1 MFSVLQKL
9 TWFFKTHWKRY
20 SIAIVCLLF
29 VNVIEVIPPK
39 LIGLAIDDIKAGDLT
54 NTGIME
60 YVGMLLG
67 AAAAGYVLSYVW
79 QYQLFGGAFVLE
91 KTMRSKFMGHLLKM
105 TPTFYQ
111 KNRTGD
117 LMARAT
123 NDLKA
128 IAMTAGFGILT
139 LVDSSLYMLTIV
151 LMMGI
156 SISWKLTLAA
166 LLPLP
171 IMAYAVSAYGNKLHN
186 RFTVAQDAF
195 GDMNDK
201 VLESIAGVRVIRAY
215 VQEREDEKRF
225 NTLATDVYE
234 KNMKVAK
241 IDSLFQPTVKMLV
254 GMSYLIG
261 LVYGAFLVFQNE
273 VTLGELVSFNVY
285 LGMMIW
291 PMFAIGELINVMQ
304 RGNASLD
311 RVNET
316 LAYKQDVQNV
326 KKPVHVHQPDC
337 IDFEDVTFSYPTS
350 STFNLKNVSFS
361 LSRGETLGI
370 VGRTGSGKT
379 TLVRQL
385 LRQYPLG
392 TGEITVSGIPM
403 QNIHIDQVLSWVG
416 YVPQEHIL
424 FSKTARENI
433 LFGNRE
439 ASEAELQRAIEI
451 AAFTKDLEFLPDGL
465 ETLVGEKGVSLS
477 GGQKQRISI
486 ARAVIQNPEI
496 LILDDSLS
504 AVDART
510 EAAIIENIRKERS
523 GKTTIITTHRLSAT
537 QHADWILVMD
547 NGEIIEEGTH
557 DMLIQ
562 KGGWY
567 TEQFERQQGE
577 EIEGVATG
585 NQKL

>member
-9 TWFFKTHWKRY
+9 IWFFKEHWKRY
-20 SIAIVCLLF
+20 SIAIGCLLI
-29 VNVIEVIPPK
+29 VNIIEIIPPK
-39 LIGLAIDDIKAGDLT
+39 VIGLAIDDIKAGELT
-54 NTGIME
+54 DAGIID
-60 YVGMLLG
+60 YIWVLLG
-67 AAAAGYVLSYVW
+67 VTVVGYVLTYIW

-91 KTMRSKFMGHLLKM
+91 KTMRTKFMGHLLKM
-105 TPTFYQ
+105 TPTFYHR
-111 KNRTGD
+111 NRTGD

-128 IAMTAGFGILT
+128 ISMTAGFGILT

-151 LMMGI
+151 LMMGF
-156 SISWKLTLAA
+156 SISWKLTFAA

-171 IMAYAVSAYGNKLHN
+171 IMAYAMSIYGKRLHE
-186 RFTVAQDAF
+186 RFTTAQDAF

-201 VLESIAGVRVIRAY
+201 VLESVSGVRVIRAY
-215 VQEREDEKRF
+215 VQEKADEKRF
-225 NTLATDVYE
+225 NTLATDVYM
-234 KNMKVAK
+234 KNMKVAT
-241 IDSLFQPTVKMLV
+241 IDALFQPTVKMLV
-254 GMSYLIG
+254 GLSYLIG
-261 LVYGAFLVFQNE
+261 LVYGAFLVFKNT

-316 LAYKQDVQNV
+316 LAYEPDV
-326 KKPVHVHQPDC
+326 KDARKPRRVDELDY
-337 IDFEDVTFSYPTS
+337 IDFDAVSFSYPS
-350 STFNLKNVSFS
+350 SSEPNLKDVSFS
-361 LSRGETLGI
+361 LQRGETLGI
-370 VGRTGSGKT
+370 VGKTGSGKT

-385 LRQYPLG
+385 LRQYPVG
-392 TGEITVSGIPM
+392 SGEITISNVPI
-403 QNIHIDQVLSWVG
+403 QNLPVDKILSWIG

-439 ASEAELQRAIEI
+439 ATEEELEKAIEI
-451 AAFTKDLEFLPDGL
+451 AAFKHDLEFLPDGL

-486 ARAVIQNPEI
+486 ARAVIQNPEV

-510 EAAIIENIRKERS
+510 EAAIIESIKEERS
-523 GKTTIITTHRLSAT
+523 DKTTIITAHRLSAVE
-537 QHADWILVMD
+537 HADWILVMD
-547 NGEIIEEGTH
+547 EGEVIEAGTH
-557 DMLIQ
+557 EMLLE
-562 KGGWY
+562 KDGWY
-567 TEQFERQQGE
+567 KEQFERQQGGKT
-577 EIEGVATG
+577 EGEV
-585 NQKL
+585 KI

>member
-20 SIAIVCLLF
+20 SIAICCLLI
-29 VNVIEVIPPK
+29 VNVVEIIPPK

-54 NTGIME
+54 NAGIMK

-67 AAAAGYVLSYVW
+67 AATVGYVLSYVW
-79 QYQLFGGAFVLE
+79 QYHLFGGAFVLE

-111 KNRTGD
+111 RNRTGD

-151 LMMGI
+151 LMMGF
-156 SISWKLTLAA
+156 SISWELTFAA

-171 IMAYAVSAYGNKLHN
+171 IMAYAVSAYGKKLHE

-215 VQEREDEKRF
+215 VQEKEDEKRF
-225 NTLATDVYE
+225 NTLATDVYA

-241 IDSLFQPTVKMLV
+241 VDSLFQPTVKMLV

-261 LVYGAFLVFQNE
+261 LVYGAFLVFKNE
-273 VTLGELVSFNVY
+273 VTIGELVSFNVY

-316 LAYKQDVQNV
+316 LAYKQDVKNV
-326 KKPVHVHQPDC
+326 KKPLRLHQPDC
-337 IDFEDVTFSYPTS
+337 IDFEDVFFSYPTS
-350 STFNLKNVSFS
+350 SKLNLKNVSFS
-361 LSRGETLGI
+361 LNRGETLGI
-370 VGRTGSGKT
+370 VGKTGSGKT

-392 TGEITVSGIPM
+392 TGEITVSGVSL
-403 QNIHIDQVLSWVG
+403 QNIHIDDVLGWVG

-439 ASEAELQRAIEI
+439 ASEEELQKAIEI
-451 AAFTKDLEFLPDGL
+451 AAFKKDLEFLPDGL

-486 ARAVIQNPEI
+486 ARAVIENPEI

-523 GKTTIITTHRLSAT
+523 DKTTIITTHRLSAVE
-537 QHADWILVMD
+537 HADWILVMD
-547 NGEIIEEGTH
+547 DGEIIEEGTH
-557 DMLIQ
+557 NMLIQ

-577 EIEGVATG
+577 IVEGEVRI
-585 NQKL
+585 

>member
-20 SIAIVCLLF
+20 SIAIVCLLL
-29 VNVIEVIPPK
+29 VNVVEIIPPK

-54 NTGIME
+54 NAGIMK

-67 AAAAGYVLSYVW
+67 AATAGYVLSYVW
-79 QYQLFGGAFVLE
+79 QYHLFGGAFVLE

-111 KNRTGD
+111 RNRTGD

-156 SISWKLTLAA
+156 SISWKLTFAA

-171 IMAYAVSAYGNKLHN
+171 IMAYAVSAYGKRLHE

-225 NTLATDVYE
+225 HTLATDVYA

-273 VTLGELVSFNVY
+273 VTIGELVSFNVY

-316 LAYKQDVQNV
+316 LAYKQDVKNIR
-326 KKPVHVHQPDC
+326 KPLRVHQPDC
-337 IDFEDVTFSYPTS
+337 IDFEDVSFSYPTS
-350 STFNLKNVSFS
+350 PTLNLKNVSFS
-361 LSRGETLGI
+361 LNRGETLGI
-370 VGRTGSGKT
+370 VGKTGSGKT

-392 TGEITVSGIPM
+392 TGEITVSGASL
-403 QNIHIDQVLSWVG
+403 QNIHIDHVLSWVG

-439 ASEAELQRAIEI
+439 ASEEELQKAIEI
-451 AAFTKDLEFLPDGL
+451 AAFKKDLEFLPDGL

-523 GKTTIITTHRLSAT
+523 DKTTIITTHRLSAVE
-537 QHADWILVMD
+537 HADWILVMD

-562 KGGWY
+562 QGGWY

-577 EIEGVATG
+577 AVEGEV
-585 NQKL
+585 KI

>member
-9 TWFFKTHWKRY
+9 TWFFKEQWKRY
-20 SIAIVCLLF
+20 SIAIGVLLI
-29 VNVIEVIPPK
+29 VNVIEIVPPK
-39 LIGLAIDDIKAGDLT
+39 ILGLTIDHIKIGSLT
-54 NTGIME
+54 GEVIIQ
-60 YVGMLLG
+60 YIWILVGVTIG
-67 AAAAGYVLSYVW
+67 GYVLTYVW
-79 QYQLFGGAFVLE
+79 QHQLFGGSFVLE
-91 KTMRSKFMGHLLKM
+91 KKMRSKFMDHLLKM
-105 TPTFYQ
+105 TPTFYH

-128 IAMTAGFGILT
+128 ISMTAGFGILT

-151 LMMGI
+151 CMMGF
-156 SISWKLTLAA
+156 SISWQLTFAA

-171 IMAYAVSAYGNKLHN
+171 VMAYAMNRYGKKLHE
-186 RFTVAQDAF
+186 RFTIAQDAF

-215 VQEREDEKRF
+215 VQEKADEQRF
-225 NTLATDVYE
+225 HHLGTDVYE
-234 KNMKVAK
+234 KNMKVAR
-241 IDSLFQPTVKMLV
+241 IDALFQPTVKMLV
-254 GMSYLIG
+254 GLSYLIG
-261 LVYGAFLVFQNE
+261 LVYGAFLVFQSK

-316 LAYKQDVQNV
+316 LAYEPDVKDV
-326 KKPVHVHQPDC
+326 KKPKFVQAPEY
-337 IDFEDVTFSYPTS
+337 IDFD
-350 STFNLKNVSFS
+350 NVSFS
-361 LSRGETLGI
+361 YPASAELNLKDVSFSLKQGETLGI
-370 VGRTGSGKT
+370 VGKTGSGKT

-392 TGEITVSGIPM
+392 EGNITVSDVTLDKIPTE
-403 QNIHIDQVLSWVG
+403 NVLSWIG

-439 ASEAELQRAIEI
+439 ASEEELQKAIEI
-451 AAFTKDLEFLPDGL
+451 AAFKKDLEFLPEGL

-510 EAAIIENIRKERS
+510 EAAIIENIRTERS
-523 GKTTIITTHRLSAT
+523 GKTTIITTHRLSAV

-547 NGEIIEEGTH
+547 NGEVVEEGTH
-557 DMLIQ
+557 ERLVQ
-562 KGGWY
+562 NEGWY
-567 TEQFERQQGE
+567 REQFERQQGE
-577 EIEGVATG
+577 NVEGEV
-585 NQKL
+585 KI